1 MCFAQ
6 TNFPGETGVLNG
18 GQGRRAGTTVV
29 PTDGNDVRACFGNAR
44 SDDADSGTGYELN
57 ANARTG
63 IDGAKVVDQLREVFD
78 AVNVVVRGRRNQ
90 RRAGRGAA
98 DPPNVL
104 AHFLRGPLA
113 ALPGLGALRPL
124 CLNFRGVYQ
133 I

>member
-63 IDGAKVVDQLREVFD
+63 IAGARVVDQLREVFD
-78 AVNVVVRGRRNQ
+78 AVNVVARGRRNQ
-90 RRAGRGAA
+90 RRAGRGVAETADGLSAFLAGQMAA
-98 DPPNVL
+98 
-104 AHFLRGPLA
+104 AKR
-113 ALPGLGALRPL
+113 
-124 CLNFRGVYQ
+124 
-133 I
+133 

>member
-78 AVNVVVRGRRNQ
+78 AVNVVAWRM
-90 RRAGRGAA
+90 RAMYSLTFFAGNW
-98 DPPNVL
+98 PPS
-104 AHFLRGPLA
+104 
-113 ALPGLGALRPL
+113 PGLEPCAILISSSSAWTR
-124 CLNFRGVYQ
+124 
-133 I
+133 